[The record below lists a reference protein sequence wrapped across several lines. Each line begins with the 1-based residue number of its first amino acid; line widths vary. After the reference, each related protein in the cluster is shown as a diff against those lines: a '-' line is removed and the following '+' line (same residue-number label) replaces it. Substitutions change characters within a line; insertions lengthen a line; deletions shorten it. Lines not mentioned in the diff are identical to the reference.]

1 MNLRILLVESEP
13 EEVVILQDVLRE
25 IEDERWLHEWPE
37 IELLHAA
44 TWQEAE
50 GILTNAAYPGSLPHA
65 VLLNPDLADSQG
77 AQTFRRFQACAPDVP
92 VILLVNA
99 SDLSMATKLV
109 REGAQDFLIQK
120 QVDCAPL
127 AHALRNAVARHRLL
141 AAARAATLADALTGL
156 PNRTSFLAQ
165 AARDRKLAERLGCR
179 WMLLIAEPRRL
190 TAAGEANGDR
200 RRDLE
205 LRDLELVDTADSLR
219 SIASPVD
226 TLARIGERRFAM
238 TIFDSELETLEEAW
252 MRIRAAAAERRI
264 EVGVSI
270 FDPHRPVI
278 LEVMIEHAE
287 LDLAPTPKP
296 AAPEIR
302 KDDPPRVAGAA

>member
-1 MNLRILLVESEP
+1 MMNLRILLVESGP

-25 IEDERWLHEWPE
+25 IEDERWLHEWRE
-37 IELLHAA
+37 VELLHAA
-44 TWQEAE
+44 SLQEAE
-50 GILTNAAYPGSLPHA
+50 GILTSAAYPGSLPHA

-77 AQTFRRFQACAPDVP
+77 AQTFRRLQACAPDVP

-99 SDLSMATKLV
+99 SDLSMAAKLV

-127 AHALRNAVARHRLL
+127 AHALRNSVARQRLL

-165 AARDRKLAERLGCR
+165 ATRDLKLAERLGCR
-179 WMLLIAEPRRL
+179 WMLLLAEPRRL
-190 TAAGEANGDR
+190 TASGEINAEQ
-200 RRDLE
+200 RDLQ
-205 LRDLELVDTADSLR
+205 LVDTADSLR

-238 TIFDSELETLEEAW
+238 TIPDSELETLEEAW
-252 MRIRAAAAERRI
+252 MRIRAAAASRRI

-270 FDPHRPVI
+270 FDPQRPLT

-296 AAPEIR
+296 AAAEVR
-302 KDDPPRVAGAA
+302 NEDPPQVAGAA